1 MIFRYLI
8 LICLICHSIIF
19 AEQVFTANR
28 IKIVTI
34 NQKYRVLINYTHLEL
49 QEYQEAFLDFN
60 TLKEAQEAFE
70 KLKKGECFRIGG
82 KVRPCK
88 NTLDKY

>member
-1 MIFRYLI
+1 MIFRYLF
-8 LICLICHSIIF
+8 LICLICSSVIF

-28 IKIVTI
+28 VRIVPL
-34 NQKYRVLINYTHLEL
+34 NGKYRVIIAYTHLEL
-49 QEYQEAFLDFN
+49 QEYQEASLDFN
-60 TLKEAQEAFE
+60 TLKEAQDAFE